1 MTQRTRNGKLARRA
15 PVPITRARVVMPL
28 NFIAPTKLS
37 LYEAM
42 ATRVGELLVW
52 VSTPMEANR
61 DWQPEWGRLNAEVQ
75 RSLTLEQSKRHP
87 HGFTERQ
94 IVHVPYDTIPRLRR
108 TRPDVVLSSELG
120 LRTAQAAAWCAAS
133 GTPLAV
139 FAGFSEWS
147 EKGRDRDRARRAL
160 RRALLAR
167 AEVIF
172 VPGRSGARYVHA
184 LGARPERVMV
194 APFHSTVTAPTPVAR
209 PGRDA
214 DGGRRLL
221 MVGQLIERKGVV
233 PLVEGL
239 VRWGRRHPGEQVS
252 LRLVGEGPLADRVAA
267 VPLPGNVAV
276 ELAGSLPYE
285 RMAEAYRAADV
296 LVFPTL
302 ADVWGLVV
310 NEAMA
315 AGVPVLGSVYAQAVE
330 ELVQDGV
337 SGWHF
342 TPDRPEAVD
351 QALDQVLAADPAEL
365 ARMGA
370 HARQAVGYL
379 TPEYI
384 ADILVDGLRLAL
396 ERR

>member
-1 MTQRTRNGKLARRA
+1 
-15 PVPITRARVVMPL
+15 MPL

-42 ATRVGELLVW
+42 AERVGELLVW
-52 VSTPMEANR
+52 ASTPMEANR
-61 DWQPEWGRLNAEVQ
+61 AWQPQWGRLNVTVQ
-75 RSLTLEQSKRHP
+75 RAITLEQSKRHP

-94 IVHVPYDTIPRLRR
+94 IVHVPYDTIPRLHQ
-108 TRPDVVLSSELG
+108 TRPDIVLSSEFG
-120 LRTAQAAAWCAAS
+120 LRTAQAAAWCAAT

-147 EKGRDRDRARRAL
+147 EKGRDRDRVRRGL
-160 RRALLAR
+160 RRALLGR
-167 AEVIF
+167 ADVVF
-172 VPGRSGARYVHA
+172 VPGQSGARYVHR

-194 APFHSTVTAPTPVAR
+194 APFHSPVAAPVPR
-209 PGRDA
+209 SERDVN
-214 DGGRRLL
+214 GGRQLL
-221 MVGQLIERKGVV
+221 VVGQLIERKGVV

-239 VRWGRRHPGEQVS
+239 VRWGRRHPAERVS

-267 VPLPGNVAV
+267 MPLPGNVAV

-285 RMAEAYRAADV
+285 RMAEAYRATDV
-296 LVFPTL
+296 LAFPTL

-342 TPDRPEAVD
+342 APDQPEAVD
-351 QALDQVLAADPAEL
+351 RTLERVLATDPVEL

-370 HARQAVGYL
+370 QARQAVAYL

>member
-1 MTQRTRNGKLARRA
+1 MIARRA
-15 PVPITRARVVMPL
+15 PVAITRARVVMPL

-42 ATRVGELLVW
+42 AERVGELLLW

-61 DWQPEWGRLNAEVQ
+61 AWQPEWGRLNVAVQ
-75 RSLTLEQSKRHP
+75 RAITLEQSKRHP

-94 IVHVPYDTIPRLRR
+94 IVHVPYDTIPRLRG
-108 TRPDVVLSSELG
+108 TRPDVVLSSEFG
-120 LRTAQAAAWCAAS
+120 LRTAQAAVWCAAT

-139 FAGFSEWS
+139 FAGVSEWS
-147 EKGRDRDRARRAL
+147 EKGRDRDRVRRGL

-167 AEVIF
+167 ADVVF
-172 VPGRSGARYVHA
+172 VPGQSGARYVHR

-194 APFHSTVTAPTPVAR
+194 APFHSPVTTPAPVAQSDW
-209 PGRDA
+209 DA
-214 DGGRRLL
+214 NGGRRLL
-221 MVGQLIERKGVV
+221 VVGQLIERKGVV

-239 VRWGRRHPGEQVS
+239 VRWGRRHPGERVS
-252 LRLVGEGPLADRVAA
+252 VRLVGEGPLADRVAA
-267 VPLPGNVAV
+267 VPLPGNVAL

-330 ELVQDGV
+330 ELVRDGV

-342 TPDRPEAVD
+342 TPDRPEMVD
-351 QALDQVLAADPAEL
+351 QALERVLATDSVEL

-370 HARQAVGYL
+370 QARQAVAYL

-384 ADILVDGLRLAL
+384 ADILIDGLRLAL
-396 ERR
+396 ERH